1 MKTSNELHDLWV
13 AQGDKVE
20 NLNEKLNVAMLD
32 DSVTAEELQKIK
44 NERDT
49 AKMKRDLF
57 KEQYTEAR
65 ASEVAN
71 MSEEDKKPLTKNEEE
86 VKAGFVKD
94 FKNLVRGRYQNLLD
108 SKTDHSG
115 SDAGLT

>member
-32 DSVTAEELQKIK
+32 DSVTAEELQAIK

-49 AKMKRDLF
+49 AKMKRDMF

-71 MSEEDKKPLTKNEEE
+71 MSEEDKKQLKLTLLKTL
-86 VKAGFVKD
+86 KTLFVAVIKTCLIL
-94 FKNLVRGRYQNLLD
+94 KQMELVPMLD
-108 SKTDHSG
+108 
-115 SDAGLT
+115 

>member
-32 DSVTAEELQKIK
+32 DSVTVEELQAIK

-49 AKMKRDLF
+49 AKTKRDMF
-57 KEQYTEAR
+57 KEL
-65 ASEVAN
+65 S
-71 MSEEDKKPLTKNEEE
+71 LI
-86 VKAGFVKD
+86 
-94 FKNLVRGRYQNLLD
+94 
-108 SKTDHSG
+108 HI
-115 SDAGLT
+115 

>member
-32 DSVTAEELQKIK
+32 DSVTAEELQAIK

-49 AKMKRDLF
+49 AKMKRDMF
-57 KEQYTEAR
+57 KEL
-65 ASEVAN
+65 
-71 MSEEDKKPLTKNEEE
+71 K
-86 VKAGFVKD
+86 
-94 FKNLVRGRYQNLLD
+94 LVLA
-108 SKTDHSG
+108 K
-115 SDAGLT
+115 

>member
-1 MKTSNELHDLWV
+1 
-13 AQGDKVE
+13 
-20 NLNEKLNVAMLD
+20 
-32 DSVTAEELQKIK
+32 EELQKIK

-49 AKMKRDLF
+49 AKVKRDLF

-71 MSEEDKKPLTKNEEE
+71 MSEEDKKPLTESEEAI
-86 VKAGFVKD
+86 KDNFVKD

-108 SKTDHSG
+108 SKTDAS
-115 SDAGLT
+115 

>member
-32 DSVTAEELQKIK
+32 DSVTAEELQAIK

-49 AKMKRDLF
+49 AKMKRDMF

-65 ASEVAN
+65 ANEVVN
-71 MSEEDKKPLTKNEEE
+71 MSEEDKKPLTENEEE
-86 VKAGFVKD
+86 VKSLDQQFVVASPIEIVNQFTQKY
-94 FKNLVRGRYQNLLD
+94 LSR
-108 SKTDHSG
+108 
-115 SDAGLT
+115 

>member
-32 DSVTAEELQKIK
+32 DSVTVEELQAIK

-49 AKMKRDLF
+49 CLLYTS
-57 KEQYTEAR
+57 KEL
-65 ASEVAN
+65 
-71 MSEEDKKPLTKNEEE
+71 EDAGFSWVFDCPGVE
-86 VKAGFVKD
+86 VKEVE
-94 FKNLVRGRYQNLLD
+94 
-108 SKTDHSG
+108 
-115 SDAGLT
+115 